1 MNMKTLIAKP
11 DLDTCLTA
19 LILDVKETDK
29 VICLRGDAL
38 AADLRDPHV
47 LCIEAGGSG
56 QMDVMNFD
64 HHDPARYFPPACRQ
78 AYAAQGL
85 RDDGLARLVDY
96 VCLVDE
102 RPVDHPRVAF
112 PSLSNLF
119 SGMLL
124 VEKDT
129 VAQFRAGVAL
139 LRTVR
144 QDGLDPFDTMPDRV
158 EWHSWRLAKEEN
170 LTRVMDA
177 SAKARF
183 HNAQSGL
190 RIGFLESEAIGGM
203 GSLFAQGCQAA
214 VLFNPTYGAPPLPK
228 YTIAG
233 NGVAV
238 SGLLPHLNRL
248 EKGWGGRETIIGS
261 PRSGSVLTPAQVS
274 EQVLKHL

>member
-1 MNMKTLIAKP
+1 MKVLIQKP
-11 DLDTCLTA
+11 DLDTCLAA
-19 LILDVKETDK
+19 LILGVQETNE
-29 VICLRGDAL
+29 VICLNGEASET
-38 AADLRDPHV
+38 DLGDPHV

-56 QMDVMNFD
+56 QAVLMNFD
-64 HHDPARYFPPACRQ
+64 HHDPVGYFPPACRQ
-78 AYAAQGL
+78 AYEAQGWQ
-85 RDDGLARLVDY
+85 DDGMLRLVDY

-102 RPVDHPRVAF
+102 RPADHPRVAF

-124 VEKDT
+124 VEKDAVT
-129 VAQFRAGVAL
+129 QFLAGMAL

-144 QDGLDPFDTMPDRV
+144 QDGLDPFVTMPDRD
-158 EWHSWRLAKEEN
+158 EWRPWRLAKEEN
-170 LTRVMDA
+170 LKMVMEA

-183 HNAQSGL
+183 NTTQSGL
-190 RIGFLESEAIGGM
+190 RIGFLESNAVGGT
-203 GSLFAQGCQAA
+203 GTLFAQGCRVAI
-214 VLFNPTYGAPPLPK
+214 LFNPTFGVPPLPK

-238 SGLLPHLNRL
+238 SGLLPHLDRL

-261 PRSGSVLTPAQVS
+261 PRLGSVLTPAQVV